1 MIPYQKQKIDNAI
14 CFFASEYK
22 YKTDK
27 YLYSTYLYKLLAFLD
42 FESIKENGRP
52 ALGLTYLAMERGPV
66 PIEIYNERKNLKTE
80 CYEFKPTDKEYKKFL
95 VVPKGE
101 PNTDYF
107 SDYEIEEM
115 YRLIEIYADRYV
127 KTNEIS
133 EASHESI
140 LAWKR
145 AFKRKPNSVIDYKE
159 EFPGDILKRQKDKIK
174 FPEEALLN
182 YLALTKINK

>member
-1 MIPYQKQKIDNAI
+1 MKSKRCI
-14 CFFASEYK
+14 
-22 YKTDK
+22 
-27 YLYSTYLYKLLAFLD
+27 
-42 FESIKENGRP
+42 G
-52 ALGLTYLAMERGPV
+52 
-66 PIEIYNERKNLKTE
+66 
-80 CYEFKPTDKEYKKFL
+80 
-95 VVPKGE
+95 
-101 PNTDYF
+101 
-107 SDYEIEEM
+107 
-115 YRLIEIYADRYV
+115 YRNYADRYV